1 MQYGATQ
8 GKLRYDPI
16 SLTAPA
22 GPRQRAWR
30 CYGNTAA
37 CLASAISDENLG
49 IAVGV
54 GVKLFDLVVKQTIEY
69 EGSIAIGALNR

>member
-1 MQYGATQ
+1 MPGSDNGLASPRRGVAGRLAHRLHCQQFHTGAAR

-22 GPRQRAWR
+22 DPRHRAWR

-37 CLASAISDENLG
+37 CSASAISDE
-49 IAVGV
+49 
-54 GVKLFDLVVKQTIEY
+54 T
-69 EGSIAIGALNR
+69 